1 MFRCELTRGWAD
13 LCGAT
18 LGLACGVGLYTPISS
33 MFFRALEIE
42 FHWSKT
48 AIVIALVALP
58 ITALFLPMVGRLID
72 RFGVR
77 PVAGISAVLMAT
89 TFFALARMDGSLVTF
104 YSAFIAFNV
113 LGAGTGPI
121 SYTRPVAERFTSS
134 RGTAIA
140 IALSG
145 IAISGIVLPPLLGP
159 LIAHV
164 GWRAGYRLIAGITLV
179 GGVVAV
185 LLIRSSGRNQRRQE
199 EAGFTRAQALKTGV
213 FWSLGIAIFCV
224 SVASVGFVSQLQ
236 SVAFEFGATLQQ
248 TTLLLSVT
256 SLAVLPSRL
265 LAGWALDRLRP
276 ERVAAAFL
284 LVSSV
289 GFALWLDSHG
299 PLLAAIA
306 GSILLGVSLG
316 SEHAFMSF
324 FCARRFGLR
333 AYSAIFGALAVF
345 MYLGMAAGG
354 LLFAIVHD
362 RTSSYA
368 GALYASIG
376 LMVLSAILFLRLPK
390 VSIPVMQPGQGSAPA
405 TTLQRSPRLPDGRR
419 CWDGREAE
427 SQNDRP

>member
-1 MFRCELTRGWAD
+1 
-13 LCGAT
+13 
-18 LGLACGVGLYTPISS
+18 

-48 AIVIALVALP
+48 AIVIALIALP
-58 ITALFLPMVGRLID
+58 ITALFLPLVGRLVD

-77 PVAGISAVLMAT
+77 PVAGTSAVLMAMM
-89 TFFALARMDGSLVTF
+89 FFALSRIGGSLAAF

-113 LGAGTGPI
+113 LGAATGPI
-121 SYTRPVAERFTSS
+121 SYTRPVAQRFTSS

-145 IAISGIVLPPLLGP
+145 IALSGIFLPPLLGP
-159 LIAHV
+159 LIAHA

-185 LLIRSSGRNQRRQE
+185 LLIRSSGRNQRHE
-199 EAGFTRAQALKTGV
+199 EEDGFTRAQALATGA
-213 FWSLGIAIFCV
+213 FWSLGIAVFSV
-224 SVASVGFVSQLQ
+224 SAASVGFVSQLQ

-265 LAGWALDRLRP
+265 LAGWALDRFRP

-289 GFALWLDSHG
+289 GFVLWLDSHG
-299 PLLAAIA
+299 PLLVAIA

-354 LLFAIVHD
+354 LLFAMVHD

-368 GALYASIG
+368 GAICASIG
-376 LMVLSAILFLRLPK
+376 LMVLSAIVFLRLPK
-390 VSIPVMQPGQGSAPA
+390 PPIPITQAG
-405 TTLQRSPRLPDGRR
+405 
-419 CWDGREAE
+419 
-427 SQNDRP
+427 

>member
-1 MFRCELTRGWAD
+1 MANPSSAFRLEFGQGWAD
-13 LCGAT
+13 LAGAT
-18 LGLACGVGLYTPISS
+18 IGLACGVGLYTPISS

-77 PVAGISAVLMAT
+77 PVAGTSAVLMAT
-89 TFFALARMDGSLVTF
+89 TFLALSRLEGSLATF
-104 YSAFIAFNV
+104 YAAFIAFNV
-113 LGAGTGPI
+113 LGAATGPI
-121 SYTRPVAERFTSS
+121 SYTRPVAERFKSS
-134 RGTAIA
+134 RGSAIA

-145 IAISGIVLPPLLGP
+145 IAISGIVLPSLLGP
-159 LIAHV
+159 LIAHA
-164 GWRAGYRLIAGITLV
+164 GWRAGYRLIAGVTL
-179 GGVVAV
+179 GGGIAAV
-185 LLIRSSGRNQRRQE
+185 LLIRSSGRSQRRAE
-199 EAGFTRAQALKTGV
+199 DDGFTRKQALQTGA

-224 SVASVGFVSQLQ
+224 SAASVGFVSQLQ

-276 ERVAAAFL
+276 ERVAATFL

-289 GFALWLDSHG
+289 GFTLWLDPHG
-299 PLLAAIA
+299 ALLAAIG

-368 GALYASIG
+368 GAIYASIG
-376 LMVLSAILFLRLPK
+376 LMVLSASLFLRLPT
-390 VSIPVMQPGQGSAPA
+390 VSIPVMQPRRIAQSDP
-405 TTLQRSPRLPDGRR
+405 TT
-419 CWDGREAE
+419 
-427 SQNDRP
+427 

>member
-1 MFRCELTRGWAD
+1 VEDRSLTFSSEFSRGWPD

-18 LGLACGVGLYTPISS
+18 IGLACGVGLYTPISS

-48 AIVIALVALP
+48 AIVIALIALP
-58 ITALFLPMVGRLID
+58 ITALFLPVVGRLVD

-77 PVAGISAVLMAT
+77 PVAGTSALLMAA
-89 TFFALARMDGSLVTF
+89 TFFALSRTGGSLGAF
-104 YSAFIAFNV
+104 YAAFIAFNV
-113 LGAGTGPI
+113 LGSATGPI
-121 SYTRPVAERFTSS
+121 SYTRPVAQRFTAG
-134 RGTAIA
+134 RGAAVA

-159 LIAHV
+159 MIAHS
-164 GWRAGYRLIAGITLV
+164 GWRAGYRLIACIALA
-179 GGVVAV
+179 GGVAAV
-185 LLIRSSGRNQRRQE
+185 LLIRSSGKNQRG
-199 EAGFTRAQALKTGV
+199 EAGDGFTRAQALKMSA
-213 FWSLGIAIFCV
+213 FWTLGLAIFSV
-224 SVASVGFVSQLQ
+224 SAASVGFVSQLQ

-248 TTLLLSVT
+248 TTIFLSVT

-276 ERVAAAFL
+276 ERVAAAFV

-289 GFALWLDSHG
+289 GFVLWLDSHG
-299 PLLAAIA
+299 PFLSAMA

-354 LLFAIVHD
+354 LLFAVVRD
-362 RTSSYA
+362 RTSSYT
-368 GALYASIG
+368 GAICASIG
-376 LMVLSAILFLRLPK
+376 LMVISAVLFLNLPK
-390 VSIPVMQPGQGSAPA
+390 TS
-405 TTLQRSPRLPDGRR
+405 SPP
-419 CWDGREAE
+419 
-427 SQNDRP
+427 

>member
-1 MFRCELTRGWAD
+1 VDNPSPTFRLEFRQGWAD

-18 LGLACGVGLYTPISS
+18 IGLACGVGLYTPISS
-33 MFFRALEIE
+33 MFFRALELE

-48 AIVIALVALP
+48 AVVIALIALP
-58 ITALFLPMVGRLID
+58 MTALFLPVVGRLVD

-77 PVAGISAVLMAT
+77 PVAGTSAVLMAT
-89 TFFALARMDGSLVTF
+89 MFFALAGIGGSLAAF

-113 LGAGTGPI
+113 LGAATGPI
-121 SYTRPVAERFTSS
+121 SYTRPVAQRFTSS

-145 IAISGIVLPPLLGP
+145 IAISGIVLPPVLGP
-159 LIAHV
+159 LIAHA

-185 LLIRSSGRNQRRQE
+185 FLIRSSGRNQRRDE
-199 EAGFTRAQALKTGV
+199 EDGFTRAQALETGA
-213 FWSLGIAIFCV
+213 FWSLGIALFCV
-224 SVASVGFVSQLQ
+224 SAASVGFVSQLQ

-289 GFALWLDSHG
+289 GFVLWLDSHG
-299 PLLAAIA
+299 PLVAAIA

-368 GALYASIG
+368 GAICASIG
-376 LMVLSAILFLRLPK
+376 LMVLSAILFLKLPEP
-390 VSIPVMQPGQGSAPA
+390 SISVTQAG
-405 TTLQRSPRLPDGRR
+405 
-419 CWDGREAE
+419 
-427 SQNDRP
+427 

>member
-1 MFRCELTRGWAD
+1 VVNPGPTFKREFKQGWAD

-18 LGLACGVGLYTPISS
+18 IGLACGVGLYTPISS

-48 AIVIALVALP
+48 AIVVALLALP
-58 ITALFLPMVGRLID
+58 LTALFLPTVGRLVD

-77 PVAGISAVLMAT
+77 PVASTSAVLMAT
-89 TFFALARMDGSLVTF
+89 VFFALARLDGSLPAF
-104 YSAFIAFNV
+104 YAAFLAFNV
-113 LGAGTGPI
+113 FGAATGPI

-159 LIAHV
+159 LIAHA
-164 GWRAGYRLIAGITLV
+164 GWRAGYRLIAGITLA
-179 GGVVAV
+179 GGVIAV
-185 LLIRSSGRNQRRQE
+185 LLIRSSGRNRRRAE
-199 EAGFTRAQALKTGV
+199 DDGLTRAQALKTGV

-224 SVASVGFVSQLQ
+224 SAASVGFVSQLQ
-236 SVAFEFGATLQQ
+236 SVAVEFGATLQQ

-265 LAGWALDRLRP
+265 FAGWALDRLRP
-276 ERVAAAFL
+276 ERVAAVFL

-289 GFALWLDSHG
+289 GFALWLDPHG
-299 PLLAAIA
+299 PLLAAIG

-362 RTSSYA
+362 RTSSYT
-368 GALYASIG
+368 GAIYVSIG
-376 LMVLSAILFLRLPK
+376 LMVLSASLFLRLPK
-390 VSIPVMQPGQGSAPA
+390 VSIPVMQPRPIAQSDP
-405 TTLQRSPRLPDGRR
+405 TT
-419 CWDGREAE
+419 
-427 SQNDRP
+427 

>member
-1 MFRCELTRGWAD
+1 MRADPVANPRTPFNLEFRQGWDD

-18 LGLACGVGLYTPISS
+18 IGLACGVGLYTPISS

-48 AIVIALVALP
+48 AAVVALIALP
-58 ITALFLPMVGRLID
+58 ITALFLPVVGRLVD

-77 PVAGISAVLMAT
+77 PVAGTSAVLMAM
-89 TFFALARMDGSLVTF
+89 TFFALSRIGSSLAAF
-104 YSAFIAFNV
+104 YVAFIAFNV
-113 LGAGTGPI
+113 LGAATGPI
-121 SYTRPVAERFTSS
+121 SYTRPVAQRFTSS

-145 IAISGIVLPPLLGP
+145 IAISGIALPPLLGP
-159 LIAHV
+159 LLAHA
-164 GWRAGYRLIAGITLV
+164 GWRAGYRLIAGIMLA
-179 GGVVAV
+179 GGVFAV
-185 LLIRSSGRNQRRQE
+185 LLIRSSGRNQSRQE
-199 EAGFTRAQALKTGV
+199 QDGFTRAQALATGA
-213 FWSLGIAIFCV
+213 FWGLGFAIFCV
-224 SVASVGFVSQLQ
+224 SAASVGFVSQLQ
-236 SVAFEFGATLQQ
+236 SAAFEFGATLQQ
-248 TTLLLSVT
+248 STVLLSVT

-284 LVSSV
+284 LVSSG
-289 GFALWLDSHG
+289 GFVLWLDSHG

-368 GALYASIG
+368 GAICASIG
-376 LMVLSAILFLRLPK
+376 LMVLAALLFLRLPQPL
-390 VSIPVMQPGQGSAPA
+390 VPVTQPGQETARA
-405 TTLQRSPRLPDGRR
+405 TTS
-419 CWDGREAE
+419 
-427 SQNDRP
+427 